1 MGAHWAA
8 DCVMQRLNI
17 LGSIEYNYTFFQ
29 IKFIAAPNWW
39 TGIYICNI
47 YEVYS
52 STDPI
57 NSAQYVSRAEYWM
70 VAKEKKTLQ
79 RCLYNAVSW
88 AVTLTPQETL
98 MWRIFTGKEYYY
110 IIRVVPRVLPLGYCQ
125 LERNN
130 TLFLCRHEDTSSFRL
145 FSVERSGWRIIMN
158 FYNRHKLH
166 LLLALLYG
174 LALAKMFHEMVW
186 LMLLSFK
193 VQMCLL
199 SSAVSRVCVTE
210 WRCVVSV
217 PPHQAEGTSEPW
229 R

>member
-1 MGAHWAA
+1 MKFT
-8 DCVMQRLNI
+8 VRLIPLRALNTWVEQNTQW
-17 LGSIEYNYTFFQ
+17 LLKRKKRYN
-29 IKFIAAPNWW
+29 
-39 TGIYICNI
+39 
-47 YEVYS
+47 
-52 STDPI
+52 
-57 NSAQYVSRAEYWM
+57 
-70 VAKEKKTLQ
+70 
-79 RCLYNAVSW
+79 
-88 AVTLTPQETL
+88 AVTLTHQETL
-98 MWRIFTGKEYYY
+98 MWRIFTSKEHNY

-130 TLFLCRHEDTSSFRL
+130 ALFLCRHEDTSSFRL

-174 LALAKMFHEMVW
+174 FAPAKMFHEMVW
-186 LMLLSFK
+186 SMLLSFK

-199 SSAVSRVCVTE
+199 SSVVSRVCVTE